1 MSPLRASVMPF
12 QQIFPDRSNWPE
24 KDMPYYDLQ
33 MLVFGHMFMPPSLR
47 SVGCWQ
53 IPVSTWGGPDF
64 DEHQGSYAVAVLKGM
79 AANLSIVVHCD
90 VVANLCERRIDQ
102 NELIPGGMTL

>member
-1 MSPLRASVMPF
+1 
-12 QQIFPDRSNWPE
+12 
-24 KDMPYYDLQ
+24 MPYYDLQ

-53 IPVSTWGGPDF
+53 ESQCLNRIPVSIWGGPDSG
-64 DEHQGSYAVAVLKGM
+64 EQEGSHAVAVLKGM

-102 NELIPGGMTL
+102 NELIPWQDDFVVSARQEEPKGSM